1 MLTRLR
7 LELCDCSLGDLLHV
21 GSEFPSLEVLQ
32 ATPPASECTI
42 DARDWESPSWD
53 PFLFD
58 RELVPAL
65 RHGSATLD
73 VIGPGCARS
82 ALTLATRYQRF
93 ALWSNAHLPAEVLP
107 RIREKLTS
115 PDHGLDTRAWL
126 LRLHPDA
133 TLAAQ
138 LAALFQGVE
147 QPGDALE
154 ELGFEPHVRARVLT
168 LMVRRSEPDGDAE
181 LALLHD
187 AEALS
192 FFSLRSAR
200 FLCDFGF
207 ENTRLKASYALQRMS
222 AAARAYLPFVRL
234 PAKVR
239 ELVPD

>member
-32 ATPPASECTI
+32 ATPPAGEFTV

-53 PFLFD
+53 PFVFD
-58 RELVPAL
+58 RALVPAL
-65 RHGSATLD
+65 GRGSATLD
-73 VIGPGCARS
+73 VIGPGCGRA

-93 ALWSNAHLPAEVLP
+93 AAWSNAHLSDEALHRVRERLP
-107 RIREKLTS
+107 S

-126 LRLHPDA
+126 MRLHPEA
-133 TLAAQ
+133 SLAAQ

-147 QPGDALE
+147 QPDHALE
-154 ELGFEPHVRARVLT
+154 DLGFEPHVRARVLT

-181 LALLHD
+181 LALIND

-207 ENTRLKASYALQRMS
+207 ENTRLKASYALHRMS
-222 AAARAYLPFVRL
+222 ALARAYLPFVRL
-234 PAKVR
+234 PRKVR
-239 ELVPD
+239 ELVPA